1 MSSRLKSRI
10 TRRVLGRGVKDFLK
24 KADSFLQ
31 RTKLLSYVGSAL
43 NLTQGNKNME
53 RQTETSSTSTC
64 GSSSLMRRS
73 LIKTVTDLELML
85 ENMIAELYNVKYQR
99 YMHREFWWGGR
110 EPTYDT

>member
-73 LIKTVTDLELML
+73 RRGNDCMTNITYKY
-85 ENMIAELYNVKYQR
+85 IYLYIRLN
-99 YMHREFWWGGR
+99 
-110 EPTYDT
+110 DT